1 MGNPEGPADFSE
13 GFPGFPPCQGFEDLV
28 AGQLELPAEP
38 YAPGRPL
45 VECRGSGRPLRPLHS
60 LRSFRGSILSV
71 IYEQRNPLRLKPSL
85 SARQC

>member
-38 YAPGRPL
+38 YAPGLGPL
-45 VECRGSGRPLRPLHS
+45 PS
-60 LRSFRGSILSV
+60 LRSPGLDQLPFKLSKAT
-71 IYEQRNPLRLKPSL
+71 QDG
-85 SARQC
+85 